1 VDTREKIVPLE
12 RLPDLLRNG
21 AWTVLAGLFDPMTAA
36 QAKRIAQQGQN
47 GHRMLVIVLED
58 GESLLSAEARAAL
71 VASLRAVDAVAIA
84 RAGQWQDFIP
94 AHLSVPDEDLAAE
107 RERTAEFVQFVIDR
121 QEAIEG
127 GVQA

>member
-12 RLPDLLRNG
+12 RLPDLLQNSD
-21 AWTVLAGLFDPMTAA
+21 WIVLPGLFDPMTAV

-58 GESLLSAEARAAL
+58 GESLLSAEARATL

-84 RAGQWQDFIP
+84 RAGQWQDLIP
-94 AHLSVPDEDLAAE
+94 ANVSVLDEDLAAE
-107 RERTAEFVQFVIDR
+107 RERTAEFVKFLIAR
-121 QEAIEG
+121 QNAAG
-127 GVQA
+127 GGAQT